1 MRIITLITLFFSILS
16 SQAQNLTDFELVD
29 KFKTNG
35 LSTKVY
41 FKDPLKE
48 LIKTYPDFDNKDNKT
63 KHELLSTYLNNN
75 ILYIFQ
81 TSKKDEPLKSYK
93 LVGNPRKIRTKY
105 YFKLEISKADG
116 SIDKTIDKIGVG
128 GSFFEHMIIFQTPEG
143 KKAVGKGIQI
153 WGFFVMVEPYENL
166 KDKVTA
172 LIKQDIENA
181 IPEDILAKE
190 EKNIEPLFEYQKC
203 GLKSVKSREF
213 TITVYQYDSLGQVKN
228 KYPRTETD
236 TELYLSS
243 INEDLNG
250 VTTFPFF
257 ASTDKKEHEGNITHL
272 TSNIANIN
280 HYLKDIKISM
290 IPNSDNVEKIE
301 GKLIIHCYTTEGHST
316 YDELYIAEFGKI
328 GDCYL
333 PKTVKFCPIDDIEY
347 KRPRIITDIK
357 YELK

>member
-1 MRIITLITLFFSILS
+1 MRIITWITLLFSMLS
-16 SQAQNLTDFELVD
+16 SQAQNLTDFKLVD
-29 KFKTNG
+29 KFKING

-63 KHELLSTYLNNN
+63 KHELLSSYLHTNT
-75 ILYIFQ
+75 LYIFQ
-81 TSKKDEPLKSYK
+81 TSKKNEPLKSYK
-93 LVGNPRKIRTKY
+93 LIGNPRKIRTMY
-105 YFKLEISKADG
+105 YFNLEISKADG
-116 SIDKTIDKIGVG
+116 SLDKTIDKTGIG
-128 GSFFEHMIIFQTPEG
+128 GSFFEHMIFFQTPEG
-143 KKAVGKGIQI
+143 KKAIGKGVQI

-166 KDKVTA
+166 KNKVTA
-172 LIKQDIENA
+172 LIIQDIENA
-181 IPEDILAKE
+181 ISEDIIAKE
-190 EKNIEPLFEYQKC
+190 EKDIEPLFEYQKC

-213 TITVYQYDSLGQVKN
+213 TITIYQYDSLGKVKD
-228 KYPRTETD
+228 KFPRVEKD

-243 INEDLNG
+243 ISEDLIG
-250 VTTFPFF
+250 VTSFPFF
-257 ASTDKKEHEGNITHL
+257 ARTDKMEHEGNIIHL
-272 TSNIANIN
+272 TSNIANIK
-280 HYLKDIKISM
+280 HYLKDFKITM
-290 IPNSDNVEKIE
+290 LPNSDQVEKIE

-316 YDELYIAEFGKI
+316 YDELYIAEFGKF